1 MLKLYFSEKEHDGE
15 HESEVIKRNK
25 MRTVFVTGKD
35 GLTPHEAA
43 IMLVHEAR
51 ILVQVDNS
59 YNVKCNNKIK
69 YF

>member
-1 MLKLYFSEKEHDGE
+1 
-15 HESEVIKRNK
+15 

-43 IMLVHEAR
+43 IMLVQEAR

-59 YNVKCNNKIK
+59 
-69 YF
+69 